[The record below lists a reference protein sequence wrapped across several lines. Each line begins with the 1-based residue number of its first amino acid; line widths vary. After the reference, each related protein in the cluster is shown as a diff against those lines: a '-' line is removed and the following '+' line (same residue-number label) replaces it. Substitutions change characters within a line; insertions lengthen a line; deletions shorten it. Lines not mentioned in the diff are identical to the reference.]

1 MTEPAPDRE
10 VRSRPLASERRLP
23 TRTMRRVAV
32 PAYLVAAILVFF
44 PVLDAVT
51 TVWPPRSG
59 DLAWRFG
66 AAGLVSRSLVSPF
79 LGLLITFSV
88 ALLLDHRRT
97 LRLFAVVTGLLAL
110 SFASL
115 AILFALD
122 SVQMRA
128 RVAPESLSRFDLAW
142 LVGIGKL
149 GVAGLSLL
157 TFTIVSWIA
166 SRSSSRRARRRQ
178 PELDSVALV
187 SPSDTRATSS
197 ATRGGPRDRE

>member
-32 PAYLVAAILVFF
+32 PAYLVAAILVLF
-44 PVLDAVT
+44 PVSDAVA
-51 TVWPPRSG
+51 TVWPLRPG
-59 DLAWRFG
+59 DVAWRFG
-66 AAGLVSRSLVSPF
+66 AGGLVSRSLVSPF
-79 LGLLITFSV
+79 LGLLITFTV

-97 LRLFAVVTGLLAL
+97 LRVFAVITALLAI
-110 SFASL
+110 SFGSL
-115 AILFALD
+115 ALLFALD

-128 RVAPESLSRFDLAW
+128 RVQPELLSQFDLAW

-149 GVAGLSLL
+149 GVAGLILL

-197 ATRGGPRDRE
+197 AARGVPADRE